1 MTEEKQ
7 SRMHLRGFASLT
19 PERRREIASK
29 GGKSVPAEK
38 RSYSKD
44 RKLAATAGKKGGLA
58 CPSEKRPYS
67 LDKELAS
74 RAGKIGGSAKRDPNP

>member
-7 SRMHLRGFASLT
+7 SRKHLRGFASLT

-29 GGKSVPAEK
+29 GGRSVPSEK

-44 RKLAATAGKKGGLA
+44 RKLAAAAGKKGGLA
-58 CPSEKRPYS
+58 CPAEKRPYS

>member
-7 SRMHLRGFASLT
+7 SRTHLRGFASLT

-38 RSYSKD
+38 RSYSMN
-44 RKLAATAGKKGGLA
+44 RELAAAAGKKGGLV
-58 CPSEKRPYS
+58 CPPEKRTYS
-67 LDKELAS
+67 VDKELAS

>member
-7 SRMHLRGFASLT
+7 SRKHLRGFASLT

-38 RSYSKD
+38 RSYSKV
-44 RKLAATAGKKGGLA
+44 RKLAATAGKKGGMA

-74 RAGKIGGSAKRDPNP
+74 RAGKIGGSRKEP